1 MKNIFR
7 CLPLFCLMAS
17 GAEIAVNPLYENCGV
32 SVIGEPETKSIT
44 MRFREKGSA
53 EWKEALP
60 PVKLPRQIR
69 APTYGNFF
77 GKDLKALPVHENEWR
92 GSIVMLKED
101 TPYELEAVLTP
112 GGNILKQEFTTK
124 NSKVKIAKTVY
135 LDEMPKNKPLILE
148 AKGTPDGWIR
158 YTMKNPKS
166 VLSGM
171 KGNSRVI
178 LVRNSEYLLLEGLTV
193 RGGLRNSI
201 VLRDSRHI
209 QIVNCDI
216 AGQAPIQKQ
225 ALEDDGKYLAEDGA
239 KMWGCAA
246 VYIQNSSD
254 VLVERCYIHS
264 PDGTANPWFFSHSS
278 GPMAIATRST
288 EGGLVFRYNDLI
300 GSDYHRWDD
309 AIGGGDNSS
318 PDGAFNR
325 DGDIYG
331 NMFALGNDDGIEL
344 DGGQSNVR
352 CYQNRFEGML
362 CGISVAPCI
371 VGPSYVFRNLTV
383 NLGDFTNHG
392 GLALKTVF
400 GDIGVGRI
408 HYFNNTGSGIGF
420 DTRKPTIE
428 LNPRLMTRN
437 NNLSG
442 NWQIH
447 KLTIPVDMDYDLFH
461 HEIADREES
470 TVQALAG
477 EKQES
482 HAIRGK
488 PVYENDSAGSFR
500 LKKDFPGSGAGTR
513 IPNFQ
518 ENAGG
523 DLGAFPGPDSPDLP
537 YRPVPVFLDRSQLY
551 FEFPGKTAPQKLTLR
566 AEKGFRSEFNV
577 RKDDR
582 VDWFSVSPSEG
593 VVQDGKEIVFTVTLH
608 PEKMARAKQY
618 KDAFLIR
625 MSDGFSRPVMV
636 YADMR
641 ESKELRAKEK
651 GVFLEIP
658 AGKMQNAGV
667 YEKGNLPGSLQL
679 NPAKGNEPLVWEFEL
694 PEDGIYYFFGAF
706 HTAGLMRN
714 LFEFSVDGDNPAPLE
729 IQMLAGNY
737 LNHAWRH
744 LFRIDKPRDKYY
756 EFFRLN
762 KGKHTLKI
770 WPKREGVVLEKV
782 AVTNDIEMIY
792 R

>member
-1 MKNIFR
+1 MKIFLL
-7 CLPLFCLMAS
+7 CLLFLCLMTS
-17 GAEIAVNPLYENCGV
+17 GAEIAVNPLYENCGI
-32 SVIGEPETKSIT
+32 SVIGEPETQSLT

-69 APTYGNFF
+69 EATNSNFF
-77 GKDLKALPVHENEWR
+77 GKDLKALPVRENEWR
-92 GSIVMLKED
+92 GSIVLLKEN
-101 TPYELEAVLTP
+101 TQYELEVQLSP
-112 GGNILKQEFTTK
+112 GGKILKQEFTTR
-124 NSKVKIAKTVY
+124 NSRVKIAKTVY
-135 LDEMPKNKPLILE
+135 LDEMPKDTPLILE

-171 KGNSRVI
+171 KGVSRVI
-178 LVRNSEYLLLEGLTV
+178 LVRNSEYLLLEGLTI
-193 RGGLRNSI
+193 RGGVRNSI
-201 VLRDSRHI
+201 FLQDSRHI

-216 AGQAPIQKQ
+216 AGHAPILKQ
-225 ALEDDGKYLAEDGA
+225 DLDNDGKYLAMDGK
-239 KMWGCAA
+239 KMWSCAA
-246 VYIQNSSD
+246 VFILNSSD

-264 PDGTANPWFFSHSS
+264 PAGTANPWFFSHSS

-309 AIGGGDNSS
+309 AIGGGENSS
-318 PDGAFNR
+318 PYGGFNR

-352 CYQNRFEGML
+352 CYGNRFEGML

-371 VGPSYVFRNLTV
+371 VGPSYVFRNLIV
-383 NLGDFTNHG
+383 NLGDFTNYG

-400 GDIGVGRI
+400 GDLGVGRI
-408 HYFNNTGSGIGF
+408 HYYNNTGSGIGF
-420 DTRKPTIE
+420 AREPTIE
-428 LNPRLMTRN
+428 LNPRLVARN
-437 NNLSG
+437 NNLTG
-442 NWQIH
+442 NWQIY

-461 HEIADREES
+461 HKIADREKS
-470 TVQALAG
+470 TLKAFADK
-477 EKQES
+477 KQEL
-482 HAIRGK
+482 HAVHGK
-488 PVYENDSAGSFR
+488 PVYENDTNHGFR
-500 LKKDFPGSGAGTR
+500 LKKGSPGSGAGTR
-513 IPNFQ
+513 VPNFQ
-518 ENAGG
+518 EKAGG
-523 DLGAFPGPDSPDLP
+523 DLGAFPEPDSPDLP
-537 YRPVPVFLDRSQLY
+537 YRPISVFLSRSQID
-551 FEFPGKTAPQKLTLR
+551 FEFPGKTVPQRLTLR
-566 AEKGFRSEFNV
+566 AEKGFHSEFKV
-577 RKDDR
+577 RKDER

-593 VVQDGKEIVFTVTLH
+593 VVRDGKEIVFTVTLH
-608 PEKMARAKQY
+608 PEKMSRAKRY

-625 MSDGFSRPVMV
+625 MPDGFSRPVMV

-641 ESKELRAKEK
+641 ESKELHAKEQ
-651 GVFLEIP
+651 GVLLET
-658 AGKMQNAGV
+658 AADAMRNAGA
-667 YEKGNLPGSLQL
+667 YEKGSLPGSLKL
-679 NPAKGNEPLVWEFEL
+679 PPGSVDKPLIWEFEI

-706 HTAGLMRN
+706 HTSGLMRN
-714 LFEFSVDGDNPAPLE
+714 LFEFSVDGDKPAPLE

-744 LFRIDKPRDKYY
+744 LFRIDKPRDKYF
-756 EFFRLN
+756 ELFRLK
-762 KGKHTLKI
+762 KGKHTLTI
-770 WPKREGVVLEKV
+770 WPKREGVVLGKI

>member
-44 MRFREKGSA
+44 MRFREKGSSV
-53 EWKEALP
+53 WKEALP

-101 TPYELEAVLTP
+101 TPYELEAVLSP
-112 GGNILKQEFTTK
+112 GEKILKQEFTTK
-124 NSKVKIAKTVY
+124 NSKIKIARTVY

-166 VLSGM
+166 VISGM

-264 PDGTANPWFFSHSS
+264 PAGTANPWFFSHSS

-309 AIGGGDNSS
+309 TIGGGENSS

-371 VGPSYVFRNLTV
+371 VGPSYVFRNLIV
-383 NLGDFTNHG
+383 NLGDFTNYS

-461 HEIADREES
+461 HEITDREQS
-470 TVQALAG
+470 TIKTFAD
-477 EKQES
+477 EKQEL
-482 HAIRGK
+482 HAIRGN
-488 PVYENDSAGSFR
+488 PVYENDSARSFR
-500 LKKDFPGSGAGTR
+500 LKKDSPGSGAGTR

-523 DLGAFPGPDSPDLP
+523 DLGAFPAPDSPDLP
-537 YRPVPVFLDRSQLY
+537 YRPIPVFSDRSQLY
-551 FEFPGKTAPQKLTLR
+551 FEFPGKTVPQKLTLR

-608 PEKMARAKQY
+608 PEKMARAKRY

-658 AGKMQNAGV
+658 ADKMQNAGV

-714 LFEFSVDGDNPAPLE
+714 LFEFSVDGDKPAPLE
-729 IQMLAGNY
+729 VQMLAGNY

-756 EFFRLN
+756 EMFKLN

-770 WPKREGVVLEKV
+770 WPKREGVILEKV
-782 AVTNDIEMIY
+782 AVTNDTEMIY